1 MTLLTENHQS
11 ASRKL
16 SRVLFGCRG
25 QSAIKHNNMPYPT
38 EYRQSESTKLS
49 RVVVGCGMSHFYGEM
64 WRISVIR
71 QSGLR
76 TVAFSGCRPN
86 LAKVVAS
93 AKSQFR
99 DWCLAFREFVD
110 VEDTE
115 PSNNFVM
122 RFVRADPIAFCLAVQ
137 QPNLPSGSHSTG
149 LSDTWS
155 GTPLVLDRDS
165 IPAQFNTID
174 TSTLV
179 DSIGCLNILR
189 ATVPVLQQSP
199 SSTLTTESYDRPFSE
214 ETVLLKYFLCQQPVF
229 MYAVF
234 GVAPLAH
241 LTAVSPTG
249 PLQDTAALLDFV
261 GERPAP
267 VRTQIVCKSTWVAD
281 SNITHMP
288 QILFEKPIDTPFQS
302 RPSVP
307 FDELLTILFQVSGVI
322 LSRGSEMA
330 ARANQYGAIYRRNYT
345 AASFA
350 AFVVF
355 FKTLFVQCL
364 CVS

>member
-1 MTLLTENHQS
+1 MTLLTENQQS

-25 QSAIKHNNMPYPT
+25 QSAIKRNNMPYPT

-49 RVVVGCGMSHFYGEM
+49 RVVVGCGMSHFHGET

-76 TVAFSGCRPN
+76 TVSFSGCRPH

-99 DWCLAFREFVD
+99 DWCLAFREFGD

-149 LSDTWS
+149 LSDTQS

-199 SSTLTTESYDRPFSE
+199 SSTLT
-214 ETVLLKYFLCQQPVF
+214 
-229 MYAVF
+229 
-234 GVAPLAH
+234 
-241 LTAVSPTG
+241 AVSPTG

-267 VRTQIVCKSTWVAD
+267 VRTQIVWKSTWVAD

-345 AASFA
+345 PTSFA